1 MAKIYIDQ
9 GRIVRAKSQK
19 TRPGSLFSAARHDAA
34 WVCASALVAFVT
46 TFAGAQQLPAA
57 PGSSVVSITPEPG
70 YFTEPAIAINAKDP
84 QQVVAV
90 FQDNAHAAYS
100 TDAGRHWQ
108 LANGVE
114 STKYRVS
121 GDVSVAFDAKGHA
134 IICYMAF
141 DKLGTYNYWGHNS
154 SRNGLYIRRSLD
166 GGKTWEAND
175 IAIIEHSNDEQKIPW
190 EDKPYIVADNS
201 SGPHSGNLYVGWTRW
216 TLEDSEILFSRSTD
230 GGLTW
235 SKPIEID
242 KHRGLPRDDNG
253 AVEGFDG
260 VVAPDGTLYVVWNDG
275 DHLVLTTSRDGGQS
289 FDEPR
294 NIIQTAPIMFK
305 VQDVARA
312 NGFPQIAFA
321 PSGKSGKLYVTWS
334 DYRNGDVDVFC
345 ATSDGGGRSW
355 SSAVRVN
362 DDTPHNGADQFF
374 QWLAVDPATGHAYV
388 LFYDRRN
395 SQNNREQ
402 SVTLARSTDGGRTF
416 KNYAWTNETFVE
428 NEGFLGDYTGVAAL
442 NDRVYG
448 IWTWKPKPPPAPPA
462 PAGATQEA
470 RAAEAR
476 RARATLVQVGAADFS
491 LK

>member
-1 MAKIYIDQ
+1 MANIHVSRNVIS
-9 GRIVRAKSQK
+9 RTESQSS
-19 TRPGSLFSAARHDAA
+19 RSGSLFSAARYHAG
-34 WVCASALVAFVT
+34 WFCASVLIVLAT
-46 TFAGAQQLPAA
+46 TFAGAQQLPAV

-70 YFTEPAIAINAKDP
+70 YFTEPAIAINPNNP

-100 TDAGRHWQ
+100 TDAGQHWQ

-121 GDVSVAFDAKGHA
+121 GDVSVVFDAKGQA

-141 DKLGTYNYWGHNS
+141 DKLGTYDYWGHNS
-154 SRNGLYIRRSLD
+154 SRNGLYVRRSLD

-175 IAIIEHSNDEQKIPW
+175 IAIIEHSNNEQKIPW

-201 SGPHSGNLYVGWTRW
+201 KGPHSGNLYVGWTRW
-216 TLEDSEILFSRSTD
+216 TLEDSQILFSRSID

-235 SKPIEID
+235 SKPLEID
-242 KHRGLPRDDNG
+242 KHRGLPCDDNG

-275 DHLVLTTSRDGGQS
+275 DHLALTTSRDGGQS
-289 FDEPR
+289 FEEPR

-312 NGFPQIAFA
+312 NGFPQIGLA
-321 PSGKSGKLYVTWS
+321 PSGKTGKLYVIWS

-345 ATSDGGGRSW
+345 ATSDDAGRSW
-355 SSAVRVN
+355 SSAARVN
-362 DDTPHNGADQFF
+362 DDTLHNGADQFF
-374 QWLAVDPATGHAYV
+374 QWLAVDPVTGHAYV

-416 KNYAWTNETFVE
+416 KNYAWTNEAFVE
-428 NEGFLGDYTGVAAL
+428 NEGFLGDYTGIAAF
-442 NDRVYG
+442 NDHVYG
-448 IWTWKPKPPPAPPA
+448 TWTWKPKPPPASPA
-462 PAGATQEA
+462 TTTNQDA

-476 RARATLVQVGAADFS
+476 RTRATLVQVGLADFS
-491 LK
+491 R

>member
-1 MAKIYIDQ
+1 MSRID
-9 GRIVRAKSQK
+9 A
-19 TRPGSLFSAARHDAA
+19 TRSATPGAESRNKRSAHSSSAARFCAM
-34 WVCASALVAFVT
+34 ASALMLLATALVN
-46 TFAGAQQLPAA
+46 AQQLPAA
-57 PGSSVVSITPEPG
+57 PAASVVSITPEPG
-70 YFTEPAIAINAKDP
+70 YFTEPAIAINVKNP

-100 TDAGRHWQ
+100 TDAGKHWQ
-108 LANGVE
+108 LASGVE
-114 STKYRVS
+114 STRYRVS
-121 GDVSVAFDAKGHA
+121 GDVSVVFDPQGHA

-154 SRNGLYIRRSLD
+154 SRNSLYIRRSLD
-166 GGKTWEAND
+166 GGQTWEAND
-175 IAIIEHSNDEQKIPW
+175 IAVIEHSSSEQTIPW

-201 SGPHSGNLYVGWTRW
+201 GGPHSGNLYVGWTRW
-216 TLEDSEILFSRSTD
+216 TLEDSQILFSRSTD

-235 SKPIEID
+235 SKPLEID

-275 DHLVLTTSRDGGQS
+275 DHIVLTSSRDGGKS
-289 FDEPR
+289 FEELR

-312 NGFPQIAFA
+312 NGFPQIGFA
-321 PSGKSGKLYVTWS
+321 PGGKSGKLYVTWS

-345 ATSDGGGRSW
+345 ATSDDGGRNW
-355 SSAVRVN
+355 SSATRVN
-362 DDTPHNGADQFF
+362 DDTVHNGADQFF
-374 QWLAVDPATGHAYV
+374 QWLAVDPVTGHAYV

-402 SVTLARSTDGGRTF
+402 SVTVARSTDGGSTF
-416 KNYAWTNETFVE
+416 KNYAWTNDAFVE
-428 NEGFLGDYTGVAAL
+428 NEGFLGDYIGIAAF
-442 NDRVYG
+442 NDRIYG
-448 IWTWKPKPPPAPPA
+448 TWTWKPKA
-462 PAGATQEA
+462 PAASSVAAGTAQDV

-476 RARATLVQVGAADFS
+476 RARATLVQVGISDFS
-491 LK
+491 K

>member
-1 MAKIYIDQ
+1 MAKIFISRNATLRAEFRNNRF
-9 GRIVRAKSQK
+9 GRS
-19 TRPGSLFSAARHDAA
+19 SSAAQFC
-34 WVCASALVAFVT
+34 VMASALMLLLT
-46 TFAGAQQLPAA
+46 PLLSAQQLPPA
-57 PGSSVVSITPEPG
+57 PGASVVSITPEPG
-70 YFTEPAIAINAKDP
+70 YFTEPAIALNTKDP

-100 TDAGRHWQ
+100 TDAGKHWQ
-108 LANGVE
+108 LASGVE

-121 GDVSVAFDAKGHA
+121 GDVSVAFDPKGHA

-175 IAIIEHSNDEQKIPW
+175 IAIIEHSSSEQTIPW

-201 SGPHSGNLYVGWTRW
+201 GGAHSGNLYVGWTRW
-216 TLEDSEILFSRSTD
+216 TLEDSQILFSRSTD

-275 DHLVLTTSRDGGQS
+275 DHLMLTISRDGGQS
-289 FDEPR
+289 FEEPR
-294 NIIQTAPIMFK
+294 SIIQTAPIMFK

-312 NGFPQIAFA
+312 NGFPQIALA
-321 PSGKSGKLYVTWS
+321 PNGKTGKVYVTWS

-345 ATSDGGGRSW
+345 ATSDDGGRNW
-355 SSAVRVN
+355 SPATRVN
-362 DDTPHNGADQFF
+362 DDTVHNGFDQFF
-374 QWLAVDPATGHAYV
+374 QWLAVDPVTGNAYV

-402 SVTLARSTDGGRTF
+402 SITVARTSDGGRTF
-416 KNYAWTNETFVE
+416 KNYAWTSETFAE
-428 NEGFLGDYTGVAAL
+428 NDGFLGDYTSIAAF

-448 IWTWKPKPPPAPPA
+448 TWTWRPKPAPSPSTSA
-462 PAGATQEA
+462 ATPEA

-476 RARATLVQVGAADFS
+476 RMRATLVQVGTADFS
-491 LK
+491 KK